1 MKRAQFDTAAPS
13 CRTGRIS
20 VGEPRPID
28 NARYDMYSPIMVS
41 RLQAEIKQT
50 KPFPRRS
57 SEALLS
63 VLRTAALLEHR
74 YRNPPPYGITELQYN
89 VLRILRGA
97 RPNGLCGREISE
109 RLVSQVPDVSRL
121 LDRME
126 SVQLLRERDDADR
139 RHVTARI
146 TPKGLRVLDKTR
158 PSSKSSRGSASATST
173 PSGCSRSSMGCRTS
187 GRRCGTFRRIHLL

>member
-1 MKRAQFDTAAPS
+1 MS
-13 CRTGRIS
+13 
-20 VGEPRPID
+20 
-28 NARYDMYSPIMVS
+28 S
-41 RLQAEIKQT
+41 RLQAELKQT

-74 YRNPPPYGITELQYN
+74 LNEALRPYGITELQYN

-97 RPNGLCGREISE
+97 GSDGWCGREISE
-109 RLVSQVPDVSRL
+109 RLVSKVPDVSRL

-126 SVQLLRERDDADR
+126 NMQLLRRERDATDR

-146 TPKGLRVLDKTR
+146 TPRGLRVLDE
-158 PSSKSSRGSASATST
+158 AT
-173 PSGCSRSSMGCRTS
+173 PELEAFERERFG
-187 GRRCGTFRRIHLL
+187 HLDAERLQHVIDGLADIREAL

>member
-1 MKRAQFDTAAPS
+1 
-13 CRTGRIS
+13 
-20 VGEPRPID
+20 
-28 NARYDMYSPIMVS
+28 MYFVVMAS
-41 RLQAEIKQT
+41 RLQAEIKQS

-74 YRNPPPYGITELQYN
+74 LNEILRPHGITELQYN

-97 RPNGLCGREISE
+97 GAEGRCGREISE

-126 SVQLLRERDDADR
+126 ALGLLRRERDTTDR

-146 TPKGLRVLDKTR
+146 TRAGLRLLDE
-158 PSSKSSRGSASATST
+158 AT
-173 PSGCSRSSMGCRTS
+173 PQLEAFERERFGDFDAERLQQIIDGLADVRAA
-187 GRRCGTFRRIHLL
+187 L

>member
-1 MKRAQFDTAAPS
+1 MP
-13 CRTGRIS
+13 
-20 VGEPRPID
+20 
-28 NARYDMYSPIMVS
+28 S

-74 YRNPPPYGITELQYN
+74 VNEVLRPHGITELQYN

-97 RPNGLCGREISE
+97 GPDGWCGREISE
-109 RLVSQVPDVSRL
+109 RLVSKVPDVSRL

-126 SVQLLRERDDADR
+126 GMELLRRERDATDR

-146 TPKGLRVLDKTR
+146 TPRGLRVLDE
-158 PSSKSSRGSASATST
+158 AT
-173 PSGCSRSSMGCRTS
+173 PELEAFERERFG
-187 GRRCGTFRRIHLL
+187 HLDAERLQQVIDGLADIRDAL